1 MRYLEIF
8 LYACIGFTIWDL
20 VIFFMVDVVHQ
31 SVLQDAKNF
40 GIGPIIL
47 REVLG
52 GAAFMALLSLIPWA
66 ILRKR
71 KKVLLK

>member
-8 LYACIGFTIWDL
+8 MYACAAFAIWDL

-31 SVLQDAKNF
+31 GVLQDANNF
-40 GIGPIIL
+40 GVGPIIL

-52 GAAFMALLSLIPWA
+52 GAGLMAVVSLIPWA

-71 KKVLLK
+71 KKMVLK